1 MASASKP
8 RPLSIKL
15 VALALV
21 LAGTGIACSMSSADA
36 SSLGGQDKAGPSNA
50 DTIGGGDAGAGGAN
64 PPPPTRLASPLC
76 PEDAVDGGRGSCSP
90 DSEDM
95 CSTSIVPRDAGA
107 GTDGSGGDAGA
118 PPMPTEGCRV
128 TIDSTNTKIVSCK
141 AAGQGRDGAACDKS
155 SDCASGYDCSSEGVC
170 RHYCCDGRCESVAQN
185 GAKTFCD
192 VQQLRE
198 ATATKVPLCMP
209 IRDCT
214 LFSPTDCKQG
224 ETCSV
229 VNSAGATACIATG
242 SAGVDQSCED
252 THCQAGLVCLGVVGQ
267 RKCEQLCHLN
277 SYDCK
282 SPSHPRCEGS
292 TYFPQGFGICK

>member
-8 RPLSIKL
+8 RPLSVKL
-15 VALALV
+15 AALV
-21 LAGTGIACSMSSADA
+21 FALAGTVVACGMSSAESAFLAGRDQ
-36 SSLGGQDKAGPSNA
+36 GGPANA
-50 DTIGGGDAGAGGAN
+50 DTIGEGDASGGGVSPT
-64 PPPPTRLASPLC
+64 PPPRLASPLC
-76 PEDAVDGGRGSCSP
+76 PEGSVDGGRGTCSP

-95 CSTSIVPRDAGA
+95 CSTSFVPRDAGVA
-107 GTDGSGGDAGA
+107 TDGSPGDGGAS
-118 PPMPTEGCRV
+118 MPTEACRV
-128 TIDSTNTKIVSCK
+128 TIDSTNAKIVSCK
-141 AAGQGRDGAACDKS
+141 PAGQGRDGAACQKS

-214 LFSPTDCKQG
+214 LFSTTDCKQG

-229 VNSAGATACIATG
+229 VNSAGATACVATG

-292 TYFPQGFGICK
+292 SYFPQGFGICK